1 MFQQWQQR
9 VTSADADIYECGMQA
24 VVHDW
29 RKCIDHGG
37 DYVEY
42 WCFVAG
48 NLLCYCV
55 LCIFCSFHGNKKE
68 PLLSA

>member
-9 VTSADADIYECGMQA
+9 VTSAGADIYECGMQA

-37 DYVEY
+37 DYV
-42 WCFVAG
+42 VG
-48 NLLCYCV
+48 V
-55 LCIFCSFHGNKKE
+55 L
-68 PLLSA
+68 